1 MNTNTI
7 AMYGDVRPVDV
18 LSGRATALAV
28 RCSADAP
35 VRPVWRERVIG
46 GGFAPI
52 TAPVPSKHN
61 STRVSVPGCRGT
73 T

>member
-1 MNTNTI
+1 MTTTTI
-7 AMYGDVRPVDV
+7 EMYGDVAPVDV
-18 LSGRATALAV
+18 LSGGAV
-28 RCSADAP
+28 MCAAGAS
-35 VRPVWRERVIG
+35 VLPVWRPRVTE

-52 TAPVPSKHN
+52 TAPIANKHN

>member
-7 AMYGDVRPVDV
+7 AMYGDDVRFDV
-18 LSGRATALAV
+18 LSGRAAGGVL
-28 RCSADAP
+28 CSP
-35 VRPVWRERVIG
+35 GSSVLPVWRVRVTD
-46 GGFAPI
+46 GGFAPVV
-52 TAPVPSKHN
+52 APIANKHN

>member
-1 MNTNTI
+1 MTTNTI
-7 AMYGDVRPVDV
+7 EMYGDVALVDV
-18 LSGRATALAV
+18 LSGSAV
-28 RCSADAP
+28 GGAVTSAPDAF
-35 VRPVWRERVIG
+35 VLPVWRMRVPE

-52 TAPVPSKHN
+52 TAPIANKHN